1 MGFRD
6 SDFEH
11 KVRTPKDPPPE
22 PSEVEKAVTTTSATA
37 DAAKIE
43 RFKAEENIDKLVAMV
58 LAQEDELQL
67 LEKQSQIA
75 GDDFLKQQNKL
86 EEMIANGASLE
97 DISAQQATLDA
108 ADQAS
113 LAITDLIAPAQEKL
127 AQVNAALTNIQASTD
142 ALEFQ
147 EEAAAAAA
155 VAAKELAAQTLLSS
169 SFSGKLEG
177 AAGRKRLLAAQ
188 QCFLLYNNHFFVK
201 RHRQLLSSN
210 YPTQTPAARAKRP
223 ADAKGRVKNMAYN
236 GYSDGKLKGS
246 INTSPGYY
254 SKETESTKIILIN
267 DTVKSNDS
275 TVVNKLKAKRKQDEF
290 DKITP
295 AEYAQLIPR
304 LRLFKV
310 NYKNSGDGKQAQEAV
325 EFEFNNKIDVTDMSA
340 VGKTFEGSIRGDGA
354 GIKSFEWS
362 YLGSDAFTAT
372 RDLKATLKLNFQ
384 SFHELQKPRT
394 SGGKEYRYLDLVIQA
409 NCSEKAGGTDINGRP
424 IYDPGCYEVLA
435 EVGYM
440 VPSKSTLNPH
450 MLEAI
455 RSSVEH
461 LYLVM
466 TDHSFE
472 FEQDGTFSMTVN
484 YRARLGSQLGSR
496 KFNVLLP
503 GGGSES
509 TAAQKHINNLKENI
523 ANLKKAEKDSS
534 VPDEDPAG
542 ATSTGD
548 GEKTPKEEKQEELDD
563 YVARQRMRFYNAIYS
578 SLRNRKWIHGIQIPK
593 EDEKKYLNYDQKI
606 IKPAKGTAGVE
617 QFEGLP
623 TPLDDSN
630 YIWFDMAGASKT
642 WDDMYVTKGDAGTAS
657 GAATAAK
664 TKQENQ
670 LERLKEQLE
679 SDPSEYVR
687 FVYLG
692 DIIACVRDWIMAEDE
707 FALTEYEAGGWFG
720 FKAEKTGTNATDAA
734 RAKYQGEASDA
745 SAQLKRVRETFQIIM
760 GNIEIK
766 DFQSK
771 ETRLV
776 NMAHIPISLD
786 NFLNFMTT
794 NVVAKKR
801 KVYQFSKFLND
812 LISSMVMQN
821 LSTGC
826 FGGLIASSVRTSMT
840 MLEIPSETG
849 FEPIAGGTGPHG
861 NVFKKSKRGHLRC
874 SVFNPQ
880 IIGTGPTDQEFFLNE
895 MPPMVSGGKSLK
907 KTFDYLMVN
916 SFVTK
921 PRLFGVWDPENFA
934 KKNKGITTIDTI
946 GDKARGIPHY
956 TFGQNTGIL
965 KTVKFQKTDQEYLP
979 EAKYEQE
986 GSSAINQLAAVYD
999 VTFEMLGTSRFQP
1012 GQYIYFDPLTM
1023 GLGHSYDNVGGERS
1037 YANLM
1042 GLGGYHLVI
1051 EVSCAISRGDFTT
1064 TLKTRWTTSGCHPV
1078 FDCPD

>member
-1 MGFRD
+1 MSEEEKDAHIGTPGDPYPGEEGFIVGPDGKSRLKK
-6 SDFEH
+6 DFDYSSTYANRAAQIDKQVEQNLAFAAEWDA
-11 KVRTPKDPPPE
+11 KVAAAKRIESIPE
-22 PSEVEKAVTTTSATA
+22 GERSSSQNEELRNLGGSSAGIKAVADSFRAAAGTSKEKVEELTGQITGDASEQTA
-37 DAAKIE
+37 AVEAAKAAQ
-43 RFKAEENIDKLVAMV
+43 AE
-58 LAQEDELQL
+58 
-67 LEKQSQIA
+67 
-75 GDDFLKQQNKL
+75 
-86 EEMIANGASLE
+86 
-97 DISAQQATLDA
+97 A
-108 ADQAS
+108 A
-113 LAITDLIAPAQEKL
+113 
-127 AQVNAALTNIQASTD
+127 
-142 ALEFQ
+142 
-147 EEAAAAAA
+147 EEAART
-155 VAAKELAAQTLLSS
+155 QLSS
-169 SFSGKLEG
+169 SFDSAKLEG

-188 QCFLLYNNHFFVK
+188 QCFLLYNNHFFIK
-201 RHRQLLSSN
+201 RHKELLSSE
-210 YPTQTPAARAKRP
+210 YPTQKPEARAKRVTR
-223 ADAKGRVKNMAYN
+223 DSKTGRVDMAYN
-236 GYSDGKLKGS
+236 AYSDGKLKGS
-246 INTSPGYY
+246 VNTSPGYY

-267 DTVKSNDS
+267 DTVESNDS
-275 TVVNKLKAKRKQDEF
+275 TIVNRLKAKRKQDEF

-310 NYKNSGDGKQAQEAV
+310 DYKDSGSGEQEAV
-325 EFEFNNKIDVTDMSA
+325 EFEFNNKIDIADIAA
-340 VGKTFEGSIRGDGA
+340 VGKTFKGSIRGDGA
-354 GIKSFEWS
+354 GVKSFEWS

-394 SGGKEYRYLDLVIQA
+394 SGGKEYRYLDLVIQP
-409 NCSEKAGGTDINGRP
+409 NCSEKAGGTNIKDRP

-440 VPSKSTLNPH
+440 LPAKSTLNPD
-450 MLEAI
+450 LVEAV

-503 GGGSES
+503 GGGNES
-509 TAAQKHINNLKENI
+509 TTAQKYINKLKENI
-523 ANLKKAEKDSS
+523 ADLKKSEKDNS

-542 ATSTGD
+542 STSTSD

-578 SLRNRKWIHGIQIPK
+578 SLRNRKWIHGVQMPL
-593 EDEKKYLNYDQKI
+593 EDEEKYLNYDQKI
-606 IKPAKGTAGVE
+606 IKPVKGTAGVE
-617 QFEGLP
+617 QIDGLP
-623 TPLDDSN
+623 TPLGDRTD
-630 YIWFDMAGASKT
+630 IWFNMAGAAKT
-642 WDDMYVTKGDAGTAS
+642 WEALYGTMGDDGTAT
-657 GAATAAK
+657 GASEQAAD
-664 TKQENQ
+664 KQENQ
-670 LERLKEQLE
+670 LIRLKQQLE
-679 SDPSEYVR
+679 TTKSEYVR

-692 DIIACVRDWIMAEDE
+692 DIIACVRDWIMAEDTY
-707 FALTEYEAGGWFG
+707 ALTDYEAGGFFSG
-720 FKAEKTGTNATDAA
+720 EKTSTNTVGNAS
-734 RAKYQGEASDA
+734 YQGEANEKNS
-745 SAQLKRVRETFQIIM
+745 SVELRRVRETFQIIM
-760 GNIEIK
+760 GNVEIK

-786 NFLNFMTT
+786 SFLNFMTT

-826 FGGLIASSVRTSMT
+826 FGGLVASNVRTSMT
-840 MLEIPSETG
+840 MLEIPSESG
-849 FEPIAGGTGPHG
+849 FEPIAGDPAGRGRVWYPSG
-861 NVFKKSKRGHLRC
+861 GHLKC
-874 SVFNPQ
+874 NVFNPQ
-880 IIGTGPTDQEFFLNE
+880 VIGTGRVPFFLNE
-895 MPPMVSGGKSLK
+895 KPPVLAGAKSLK
-907 KTFDYLMVN
+907 KTFDYLMIN

-921 PRLFGVWDPENFA
+921 PKLYGVWDPTNYEN
-934 KKNKGITTIDTI
+934 KNKKTPLDTI

-956 TFGQNTGIL
+956 TFGQNAGIL

-1012 GQYIYFDPLTM
+1012 GQYIYFDPITM
-1023 GLGHSYDNVGGERS
+1023 GIGHPYENDGSTRS

-1078 FDCPD
+1078 SGCTD